1 MSETNAEPQTDGA
14 AAQEPPKPVRAPSPT
29 PSEKSIKSDIST
41 ASSRLPKP
49 SGMRPPSS
57 TATIRKPST
66 SSITATSTPV
76 STRIGRLCTAHGHG
90 AKAGPPPLE
99 LHKSEYHFSI
109 SFFFVFIS
117 DRWKKCALVF
127 DLLPTGKNTIDGN
140 LFEKLFVISFCSN

>member
-1 MSETNAEPQTDGA
+1 MSETNPEVTASEGA
-14 AAQEPPKPVRAPSPT
+14 QRAPSPA

-49 SGMRPPSS
+49 TGMKPPSS

-66 SSITATSTPV
+66 SSISSTVSTPV

-99 LHKSEYHFSI
+99 LHKS
-109 SFFFVFIS
+109 
-117 DRWKKCALVF
+117 K
-127 DLLPTGKNTIDGN
+127 
-140 LFEKLFVISFCSN
+140 

>member
-1 MSETNAEPQTDGA
+1 MSETNPEPQTDGA
-14 AAQEPPKPVRAPSPT
+14 TAQEPPKLERAPSPT

-99 LHKSEYHFSI
+99 LHKSKYYFSI
-109 SFFFVFIS
+109 SFFYSLFLSTIEEKIVRSYLIS
-117 DRWKKCALVF
+117 RLKD
-127 DLLPTGKNTIDGN
+127 TIDGN
-140 LFEKLFVISFCSN
+140 LFEKLWVNYSN